1 MKYFLLGLLGILL
14 LATACNNNDGGSN
27 ATAAT
32 TTGRYVE
39 VDITPP
45 IDGRFISLVANDGT
59 LVAFDEGLRTRY
71 DSINGGE
78 TWTQSPG
85 PGSGTDRFMNVQAAA
100 FLPNGRLLVYEQ
112 GEGMVAVA
120 MDGTA
125 EHFPIAEIDDAIA
138 EGDSHIVSLIQML
151 DNEQVLLTYSV
162 DWIARFMR
170 ENDISNFVQ
179 SIETGGDED
188 EDNGE
193 PVQGHRIGGGGTA
206 RTTEVRVGGNV
217 ASGGGDFT
225 FFGEMATS
233 AIHDMNTGSL
243 ISARE
248 VPMPVGANIHGDV
261 YAMQGHTL
269 MRHAANGNIDTILDG
284 TAFAFGSPFNSAASV
299 QPLADGGFI
308 VNVLVDGQ
316 FNRLYKY
323 IWDENATIDPNK
335 TITIWS
341 LEDNALVRAAIT
353 EIWRLHPDA
362 DISYEIALSG
372 DTAISASDAIRTL
385 NTRLLSGSG
394 PDILILDGAPIDS
407 YAGRGM
413 LLDLTGRVDASGIY
427 QNLLAPYMD
436 GGQLHVIPTQFL
448 IPALMGSPTTL
459 GEVPTLAAL
468 VESIVTGNPASDMQ
482 RGMMLGGI
490 PEAERAQM
498 GFTDLAELFGIMWQ
512 ANAAAFIN
520 NNQLDSAVLREFL
533 AAIEAISN
541 MYELT
546 VQDEM
551 MGTAGVFM
559 AVGTSGGGRA
569 NMLSGSLMDFMMQS
583 TNLAAFSIDNLTLLQ
598 MMMVRDDAEITTF
611 PGLTSG
617 AWMPSTIVGVSADT
631 AVADFAI
638 EFVNT
643 MLSLDVQRI
652 NHGEGLSVTRQ
663 GIQAQID
670 QINEM
675 MIEFDMDLFDFDV
688 DALINRLQTPALIET
703 TLREMIWQTVERLCT
718 GRIDLE
724 GAVQEVEQ
732 NIRNYLAERS

>member
-14 LATACNNNDGGSN
+14 LATACSNNEGSN
-27 ATAAT
+27 TVADTAARA
-32 TTGRYVE
+32 GRFVE
-39 VDITPP
+39 ADITPP
-45 IDGRFISLVANDGT
+45 IDGRIINLIANDGT
-59 LVAFDEGLRTRY
+59 LVAFDEGLRTRF
-71 DSINGGE
+71 DSTNGGE

-85 PGSGTDRFMNVQAAA
+85 PGSGTDRFESVQTAA
-100 FLPNGRLLVYEQ
+100 FLPDGRLLVYEQ
-112 GEGMVAVA
+112 GVGMVAVSP
-120 MDGTA
+120 DGTA

-138 EGDSHIVSLIQML
+138 EGDSHIVTLIQML

-170 ENDISNFVQ
+170 ENDIGDFVQ
-179 SIETGGDED
+179 
-188 EDNGE
+188 
-193 PVQGHRIGGGGTA
+193 RIGVDENEDDDEQPRHVSGGA
-206 RTTEVRVGGNV
+206 RTTEVRVGGNF
-217 ASGGGDFT
+217 SGGGDFT

-233 AIHDMNTGSL
+233 AIHDINTGNL
-243 ISARE
+243 ISSRE
-248 VPMPVGANIHGDV
+248 IPMPVGANIHGDV

-269 MRHAANGNIDTILDG
+269 MRHAANGNVDTILDG

-299 QPLADGGFI
+299 QTLADGGFI

-316 FNRLYKY
+316 FSRLYKY
-323 IWDENATIDPNK
+323 TWDENATVDPNK
-335 TITIWS
+335 TISIWS

-362 DISYEIALSG
+362 QISYEIALSG
-372 DTAISASDAIRTL
+372 DTAVSASDAIRTL

-413 LLDLTGRVDASGIY
+413 LLDLTGRVNTSGIY
-427 QNLLAPYMD
+427 QNLLAPYVD

-448 IPALMGSPTTL
+448 IPALMGSPSAL

-498 GFTDLAELFGIMWQ
+498 GFADLAELFDIMWQ
-512 ANAAAFIN
+512 ANATAFIN

-533 AAIEAISN
+533 AAIEAISS
-541 MYELT
+541 MYELAA
-546 VQDEM
+546 QNEM
-551 MGTAGVFM
+551 EAGMGMFM
-559 AVGTSGGGRA
+559 AVSTSGGGRA

-598 MMMVRDDAEITTF
+598 MMMVRDDADITTF
-611 PGLTSG
+611 PGLVPG

-631 AVADFAI
+631 SVPDFAI

-652 NHGEGLSVTRQ
+652 NHGEGLPVTRQ

-688 DALINRLQTPALIET
+688 DALASQLQTPALIET
-703 TLREMIWQTVERLCT
+703 TLREMIWQTAERLCT